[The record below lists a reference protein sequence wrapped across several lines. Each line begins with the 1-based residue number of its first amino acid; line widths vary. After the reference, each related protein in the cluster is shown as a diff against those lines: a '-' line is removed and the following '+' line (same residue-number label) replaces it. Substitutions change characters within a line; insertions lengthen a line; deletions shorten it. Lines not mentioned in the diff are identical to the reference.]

1 MKILND
7 KQIAQ
12 KITRIAVQI
21 LENNFDAPEIL
32 LAGLNNNGY
41 EMARLIAENLRQR
54 TTITIHLTRLKLN
67 SQSPTEYPITLEYPI
82 ANLHNKVIIL
92 VDDVANSGRAIFYA
106 VKPLLDVLPKKV
118 EVAVLVDRKHKSF
131 PIQPDYVGLSLAT
144 TRQENIEV
152 QLLGVE
158 EKAVYLN

>member
-32 LAGLNNNGY
+32 LAGLNKNGY

-54 TTITIHLTRLKLN
+54 TMITIHLTRLKLN

>member
-12 KITRIAVQI
+12 KIQRISVQI
-21 LENNFDAPEIL
+21 LENNFDVPEII
-32 LAGLNNNGY
+32 LAGLNRNGY
-41 EMARLIAENLRQR
+41 EMARLIADYLRQR
-54 TTITIHLTRLKLN
+54 TSIPIHLTRLKLN
-67 SQSPTEYPITLEYPI
+67 PAAPATHPITLEFPL
-82 ANLHNKVIIL
+82 ADLHDKVIIL
-92 VDDVANSGRAIFYA
+92 VDDVTNTGRSIFYA

-144 TRQENIEV
+144 TRHENIDV
-152 QLLGVE
+152 QLLGVD
-158 EKAVYLN
+158 EKAVYLI

>member
-21 LENNFDAPEIL
+21 LENNFDAPEIV
-32 LAGLNNNGY
+32 LAGLNKNGY

-82 ANLHNKVIIL
+82 EDLNNKVIIL
-92 VDDVANSGRAIFYA
+92 IDDVANSGRAIFYA

-144 TRQENIEV
+144 TRQENIDV